1 MGGLS
6 SRLSRLAGDDGDVDG
21 REDVQDNQFDRNLQN
36 IVNNRRSRGVKR
48 SRDSEYDARESE
60 DLDIDKLMNTPKK
73 KKLFTTSE
81 YIYR

>member
-6 SRLSRLAGDDGDVDG
+6 SRLRRLTGDDGDVDG

-36 IVNNRRSRGVKR
+36 IVNRRSRGVKR

-60 DLDIDKLMNTPKK
+60 DLDINKLMNTPKK

>member
-6 SRLSRLAGDDGDVDG
+6 SRLSRLTGDDGDVDG

-36 IVNNRRSRGVKR
+36 IVNRRSRGVKR